1 MRQLLQNDTENGY
14 QKFITRCIIGLL
26 QSASGIT
33 KCDSYY
39 KVKRNNSISANS
51 NSNSICNSIVY
62 IIK

>member
-26 QSASGIT
+26 QSASDIK

-39 KVKRNNSISANS
+39 KVRRNNSISANS
-51 NSNSICNSIVY
+51 NSNRICNSIVY